1 MKFGL
6 AVLAIVEAILL
17 GPLLASDSDS
27 DVEAEQVFGAFEFFC
42 LEQLRSQE
50 RIPQLLKNVG
60 AIELPADQ
68 AATFLTP
75 QSGRAW
81 MIRPAGEAI
90 DPFVIALA
98 DTTACTVMAPKAK
111 GARVLALFQE
121 YTRNAKIQEKRI
133 GSQIEYGFAVSHD
146 DQFRDGDAHAVVLIS
161 TTQLFG
167 GEGVILSAVSEAM
180 LPKTGIEAPT
190 WPK

>member
-1 MKFGL
+1 MRFGW
-6 AVLAIVEAILL
+6 AVLAIVEAIML
-17 GPLLASDSDS
+17 GPSLASDSDS
-27 DVEAEQVFGAFEFFC
+27 DVEAEQVFAAFEFIC

-68 AATFLTP
+68 AARFLAP

-81 MIRPAGEAI
+81 MMRPAGEAI
-90 DPFVIALA
+90 DPFVIALS

-111 GARVLALFQE
+111 GAPVLALFQE
-121 YTRNAKIQEKRI
+121 HTRNAKIQEERI
-133 GSQIEYGFAVSHD
+133 GSQIEHVFAVSHD
-146 DQFRDGDAHAVVLIS
+146 DQFRDGDVHAVVLIS
-161 TTQLFG
+161 TTRLFS
-167 GEGVILSAVSEAM
+167 GEGVIINALPEALLS
-180 LPKTGIEAPT
+180 KTGIEAPT